1 MKPDAFSEGLPFQQ
15 GFSLIVSLSVNAM
28 GILGNLRCT
37 YSVFYRLFKNDA
49 YSEQYYQFLC

>member
-1 MKPDAFSEGLPFQQ
+1 MLFQKVCLQQ

-37 YSVFYRLFKNDA
+37 YSVFIDFLKMMLIL
-49 YSEQYYQFLC
+49 EQYYQFLC